1 MKIIHTSNAPM
12 PKGTYSQGCVHNGIV
27 YVAGQL
33 GLDPVTGETPSPD
46 FEAQLRQALCNVRA
60 VVEAGGSDFSHLLRV
75 NVYLSDENQFPL
87 LNKIYAEYIPKPYPP
102 RTARV
107 VKLGP
112 YAVEVD
118 ATAAVIDRE

>member
-1 MKIIHTSNAPM
+1 MDWINTSSAPM
-12 PKGTYSQGCVHNGIV
+12 PKGAYSQGCVHNGIV

-33 GLDPVTGETPSPD
+33 GLDPATGEPASPD
-46 FEAQLRQALCNVRA
+46 FEGQLRQALLNVKA
-60 VVEAGGSDFSHLLRV
+60 VVEAGGSDLAHLLRV
-75 NVYLSDENQFPL
+75 NVYLTDEGQFPL
-87 LNKIYAEYIPKPYPP
+87 LNEIYSQYIPQPFPP

-118 ATAAVIDRE
+118 ATAAVVEK

>member
-1 MKIIHTSNAPM
+1 MKIIHTSAAPQ
-12 PKGTYSQGCVHNGIV
+12 PKGAYSQGCVHNGVV

-33 GLDPVTGETPSPD
+33 GLDPATGEVPSPD
-46 FEAQLRQALCNVRA
+46 FEPQLRAALENMKA
-60 VVEAGGSDFSHLLRV
+60 VLQAGGSDLAHLLRV
-75 NVYLSDENQFPL
+75 NVYLTDESQFPQ
-87 LNKIYAEYIPKPYPP
+87 LNRVYAEYIPQPYPP

-118 ATAAVIDRE
+118 ATAAVIDDQ